1 MKASSIEFKLLRN
14 QRGVSA
20 VIIALLLVVLLG
32 MAALAVDLGYLYV
45 TRNELQ
51 NVADAAALAATRR
64 LGEIYQAM
72 PVNLQADYN
81 LSNFPADRT
90 DMENIAIEVAGMNKA
105 AAASITIL
113 SADIE
118 FGQWDFVNRSLTV
131 TDDQPDAVRVK
142 ARKDETANNPVTT
155 FFAKVFNINTMA
167 VTATATAA
175 LSGQGET
182 EEGELILPIG
192 ISYAWFTG
200 GAWCDETI
208 KFSPTKDPDACAG
221 WNSFTFDP
229 PNDAIVRKI
238 LEGNPDYISPP
249 TTAGETVFN
258 FIGGDLSQKTFEQL
272 LLLYRDKGY
281 DLKKGTG
288 DAFEPA
294 VTNDDGSPRT
304 GALQEGD
311 DGLTLTELTELTEN
325 LQDPKT
331 GEPVYYPDDKNQEM
345 EPRKRHVWYTHVVVY
360 DWADCSNPNT
370 AIKIVGY
377 APVRIETIY
386 DAGNDGKMVY
396 GQVTCD
402 QISKDDTR
410 GGGLY
415 TGIKGSIPGLVQ

>member
-72 PVNLQADYN
+72 PGNLQADYD
-81 LSNFPADRT
+81 LSNFPTDRT

-105 AAASITIL
+105 AAAGITIL
-113 SADIE
+113 NADIE

-155 FFAKVFNINTMA
+155 FFAKVFNVNTMA

-229 PNDAIVRKI
+229 PNDAILRKI
-238 LEGNPDYISPP
+238 LEGNPNYTSPP

-258 FIGGDLSQKTFEQL
+258 FIGGDLSQNTFEQL
-272 LLLYRDKGY
+272 LQLYRDKGF
-281 DLKKGTG
+281 DIVAGTG
-288 DAFEPA
+288 SPPNGDGTFEPA
-294 VTNDDGSPRT
+294 ATVDGSPVT
-304 GALQEGD
+304 GALQEGEGLEKTGTMYD
-311 DGLTLTELTELTEN
+311 D
-325 LQDPKT
+325 KT
-331 GEPVYYPDDKNQEM
+331 GEPIYYPDDKAQAM
-345 EPRKRHVWYTHVVVY
+345 EPRKEHVWYTHVVVY
-360 DWADCSNPNT
+360 DWPDCSNPNT

-377 APVRIETIY
+377 APIRMETVL
-386 DAGNDGKMVY
+386 DAGNDGKTVV

-402 QISKDDTR
+402 QFSKDDTR

-415 TGIKGSIPGLVQ
+415 TGIKGSIPGLVE

>member
-72 PVNLQADYN
+72 PGNLQADYD
-81 LSNFPADRT
+81 LSNFPTDRT

-105 AAASITIL
+105 AAAGITIL
-113 SADIE
+113 NADIE

-155 FFAKVFNINTMA
+155 FFAKVFNVNTMA

-229 PNDAIVRKI
+229 PNDATVRKI

-258 FIGGDLSQKTFEQL
+258 FIGGDLSQNTFEQL
-272 LLLYRDKGY
+272 MLLYRDKGY
-281 DLKKGTG
+281 DLKTGTK
-288 DAFEPA
+288 DFEPA
-294 VTNDDGSPRT
+294 ATNNDGSPVT

-311 DGLTLTELTELTEN
+311 GLELTEQL
-325 LQDPKT
+325 LDPKT
-331 GEPVYYPDDKNQEM
+331 GEPIYYPDDKKQEM
-345 EPRKRHVWYTHVVVY
+345 EPRKKHVWYTHVVVY
-360 DWADCSNPNT
+360 DWNDCSNPNT

-377 APVRIETIY
+377 APVRIETVY

-410 GGGLY
+410 GGGAY

>member
-72 PVNLQADYN
+72 PGNLQADYN

-105 AAASITIL
+105 AAAGITIL
-113 SADIE
+113 NADIE

-155 FFAKVFNINTMA
+155 FFAKVFNVNTMA

-229 PNDAIVRKI
+229 PNDAVVRKI

-258 FIGGDLSQKTFEQL
+258 FIGGDLSQKTFQQL

-281 DLKKGTG
+281 DLKKNQDG
-288 DAFEPA
+288 FEPA
-294 VTNDDGSPRT
+294 WRNDDDSPKT
-304 GALQEGD
+304 GALQDGD
-311 DGLTLTELTELTEN
+311 DGYDLTEQLK
-325 LQDPKT
+325 DPET
-331 GEPVYYPDDKNQEM
+331 GEPIDEYYPDDKNEEM
-345 EPRKRHVWYTHVVVY
+345 APRKRHVWYTHVVVY
-360 DWADCSNPNT
+360 DWPDCSNPNT

-386 DAGNDGKMVY
+386 DAGNNGKMVY

-402 QISKDDTR
+402 EISKDDTR

>member
-51 NVADAAALAATRR
+51 NVSDAAALAATRR

-72 PVNLQADYN
+72 PGNLHASYD
-81 LSNFPADRT
+81 LSSYPADRT

-105 AAASITIL
+105 AAAGITIL
-113 SADIE
+113 NADIE

-155 FFAKVFNINTMA
+155 FFAKVFNVNTMA

-229 PNDAIVRKI
+229 PNDAVVRKI

-258 FIGGDLSQKTFEQL
+258 FIGGDLSQKTFQQL

-281 DLKKGTG
+281 DLKKNQDG
-288 DAFEPA
+288 FEPA
-294 VTNDDGSPRT
+294 WRNDDDSPKT
-304 GALQEGD
+304 GALQDGD
-311 DGLTLTELTELTEN
+311 DGYDLTEQLK
-325 LQDPKT
+325 DPET
-331 GEPVYYPDDKNQEM
+331 GEPIDEYYPDDKNEEM
-345 EPRKRHVWYTHVVVY
+345 APRKRHVWYTHVVVY
-360 DWADCSNPNT
+360 DWPDCSNPNT

-386 DAGNDGKMVY
+386 DAGNNGKMVY

-402 QISKDDTR
+402 EISKDDTR